1 MRSLP
6 RDTPPVAAANRKNT
20 IRKYGDFAMKEI
32 YTPETKAA
40 IDRVITVFQDYIK
53 TCPYFE
59 VLWSDKVGYIYLN
72 IDTAS
77 GRVGDIEVVL
87 IESAEELLDHVLYEF
102 AVDMMEEGGHT
113 VDPTEASKIERAEI
127 ERRLAPYM
135 EQLPMY
141 GDRVER
147 VFAQDR

>member
-1 MRSLP
+1 
-6 RDTPPVAAANRKNT
+6 
-20 IRKYGDFAMKEI
+20 MKKI
-32 YTPETKAA
+32 YAPETKAA
-40 IDRVITVFQDYIK
+40 IDKVIAVFQDYIK

-77 GRVGDIEVVL
+77 GRVGDMGVVQ
-87 IESAEELLDHVLYEF
+87 IESAEELLDHLIYEF
-102 AVDMMEEGGHT
+102 AVDTMEEGGHT

-127 ERRLAPYM
+127 ERRLTPFM

-141 GDRVER
+141 SDRVER
-147 VFAQDR
+147 IFDPK

>member
-1 MRSLP
+1 
-6 RDTPPVAAANRKNT
+6 
-20 IRKYGDFAMKEI
+20 MKKI

-40 IDRVITVFQDYIK
+40 IDKVIAVFQDYIK

-77 GRVGDIEVVL
+77 GRVGDMGVVQ
-87 IESAEELLDHVLYEF
+87 IESAEELLDHLIYEF
-102 AVDMMEEGGHT
+102 AVDTMEEGGHT

-127 ERRLAPYM
+127 ERRLAPFM
-135 EQLPMY
+135 EQLSAY
-141 GDRVER
+141 QER
-147 VFAQDR
+147 LEKVFTSN

>member
-1 MRSLP
+1 
-6 RDTPPVAAANRKNT
+6 
-20 IRKYGDFAMKEI
+20 MKKI
-32 YTPETKAA
+32 YAPDTKAA
-40 IDRVITVFQDYIK
+40 IDKVIAIFQNYIK

-59 VLWSDKVGYIYLN
+59 VLWSDKVGYLYLN

-77 GRVGDIEVVL
+77 GRVGDMGVVQ
-87 IESAEELLDHVLYEF
+87 IESAEELLDHLIYEF
-102 AVDMMEEGGHT
+102 AVDTMEEGGHT

-127 ERRLAPYM
+127 ERRLAPFM

-141 GDRVER
+141 RDRVER

>member
-1 MRSLP
+1 
-6 RDTPPVAAANRKNT
+6 
-20 IRKYGDFAMKEI
+20 MKEI
-32 YTPETKAA
+32 YAPETKAA
-40 IDRVITVFQDYIK
+40 IDRVIAVFQDYIK

-87 IESAEELLDHVLYEF
+87 IESAEELLDHLLYEF
-102 AVDMMEEGGHT
+102 AVDTMEEGGHT

-127 ERRLAPYM
+127 GRRLAPFM
-135 EQLPMY
+135 EQLSAY
-141 GDRVER
+141 QER
-147 VFAQDR
+147 LEKVFASN

>member
-1 MRSLP
+1 
-6 RDTPPVAAANRKNT
+6 
-20 IRKYGDFAMKEI
+20 MKEI

-40 IDRVITVFQDYIK
+40 IDKVIAVFQDYIK

-59 VLWSDKVGYIYLN
+59 VLWSDKVGYTYLN

-77 GRVGDIEVVL
+77 GRVADMGVVL
-87 IESAEELLDHVLYEF
+87 IESAEELLDHLLFEL

-113 VDPTEASKIERAEI
+113 VDSTEASKIERAEI
-127 ERRLAPYM
+127 ERKLAPFM
-135 EQLPMY
+135 DQLPEY
-141 GDRVER
+141 SDWVER

>member
-1 MRSLP
+1 
-6 RDTPPVAAANRKNT
+6 
-20 IRKYGDFAMKEI
+20 MKEI
-32 YTPETKAA
+32 YSPETKAA
-40 IDRVITVFQDYIK
+40 IDKVIAVFQNYIK

-77 GRVGDIEVVL
+77 GRVGDMGVVQ
-87 IESAEELLDHVLYEF
+87 IESAEELLDHLIYEF
-102 AVDMMEEGGHT
+102 AVDTMEEGGHT

-127 ERRLAPYM
+127 ERRLAPFM

-141 GDRVER
+141 SDRVER
-147 VFAQDR
+147 IFDPK

>member
-1 MRSLP
+1 
-6 RDTPPVAAANRKNT
+6 
-20 IRKYGDFAMKEI
+20 MKEI
-32 YTPETKAA
+32 YSPETKAA
-40 IDRVITVFQDYIK
+40 IDRVIAVFQNYIK

-77 GRVGDIEVVL
+77 GRVGDMGVVQ
-87 IESAEELLDHVLYEF
+87 IESAEELLDHLIYEF
-102 AVDMMEEGGHT
+102 AVDTMEEGGHT

-127 ERRLAPYM
+127 ERRLAPFM

-141 GDRVER
+141 SDRVER
-147 VFAQDR
+147 IFDPK

>member
-1 MRSLP
+1 
-6 RDTPPVAAANRKNT
+6 
-20 IRKYGDFAMKEI
+20 MKEI
-32 YTPETKAA
+32 YSPETKAA
-40 IDRVITVFQDYIK
+40 IDKVIAVFQNYIK

-77 GRVGDIEVVL
+77 GRVGDMGVVQ
-87 IESAEELLDHVLYEF
+87 IESAEELLDHLIYEF
-102 AVDMMEEGGHT
+102 AVDTMEEGGHT

-127 ERRLAPYM
+127 ERRLAPFM

-141 GDRVER
+141 SDRVER
-147 VFAQDR
+147 IFDTK

>member
-1 MRSLP
+1 
-6 RDTPPVAAANRKNT
+6 
-20 IRKYGDFAMKEI
+20 MKEI
-32 YTPETKAA
+32 YSPETKAA
-40 IDRVITVFQDYIK
+40 IDRVIAVFQNYIK

-77 GRVGDIEVVL
+77 GRVGDMGVVQ
-87 IESAEELLDHVLYEF
+87 IESAEEFLDHLIYEF
-102 AVDMMEEGGHT
+102 AVDTMEEGGHT

-127 ERRLAPYM
+127 ERRLAPFM

-141 GDRVER
+141 SDRVER
-147 VFAQDR
+147 IFDTK

>member
-1 MRSLP
+1 
-6 RDTPPVAAANRKNT
+6 
-20 IRKYGDFAMKEI
+20 MKEI

-40 IDRVITVFQDYIK
+40 IDKVIAVFQDYIK
-53 TCPYFE
+53 TCPYFD

-77 GRVGDIEVVL
+77 GRISDMGVVL
-87 IESAEELLDHVLYEF
+87 IESAEELLDHLLYEF
-102 AVDMMEEGGHT
+102 AVDTMEEGGHT

-127 ERRLAPYM
+127 GRRLAPFM

-141 GDRVER
+141 SDWVER
-147 VFAQDR
+147 IFDTK

>member
-1 MRSLP
+1 
-6 RDTPPVAAANRKNT
+6 
-20 IRKYGDFAMKEI
+20 MKEI
-32 YTPETKAA
+32 YAPETKAA
-40 IDRVITVFQDYIK
+40 IDKVIAVFQDYIK

-72 IDTAS
+72 IDTTS
-77 GRVGDIEVVL
+77 GRVGDMGVDL
-87 IESAEELLDHVLYEF
+87 IESAEALLDHLLYEF
-102 AVDMMEEGGHT
+102 AVDTMEEGGHT

-127 ERRLAPYM
+127 ERRLAPFM

-141 GDRVER
+141 SNRVER

>member
-1 MRSLP
+1 
-6 RDTPPVAAANRKNT
+6 
-20 IRKYGDFAMKEI
+20 MKKI
-32 YTPETKAA
+32 YAPETKAA
-40 IDRVITVFQDYIK
+40 IDKVIAVFQDYIK

-77 GRVGDIEVVL
+77 GRVGDMGVVQ
-87 IESAEELLDHVLYEF
+87 IESAEELLDHLIYEF
-102 AVDMMEEGGHT
+102 AVDTMEEGGHT

-127 ERRLAPYM
+127 ERRLAPFM

-141 GDRVER
+141 SDRVER
-147 VFAQDR
+147 IFDTK